1 MVEGPSGPF
10 LLNIDILGNHAME
23 VFTILKDQQEG
34 STEDSTI
41 TTITCVSN
49 VYIRQITYPKKGCKN
64 VAHLHQHDHTT
75 LLAAGSVDVN
85 VNGQVTHYTAPSMIY
100 IEKDHIHNFTSTEDN
115 TVCYCIHALR
125 DGDGVND
132 IIDPAT
138 IPKGVNP
145 WWQSKRPLIK
155 STPYKKSNN

>member
-1 MVEGPSGPF
+1 MNVF
-10 LLNIDILGNHAME
+10 IL
-23 VFTILKDQQEG
+23 TKDRKDRDA
-34 STEDSTI
+34 EDSTI
-41 TTITCVSN
+41 VTVTCVAN
-49 VYIRQITYPKKGCKN
+49 VYIKQISYPKKGCKN

-100 IEKDHIHNFTSTEDN
+100 IEKDHVHNFTSTEDN

-132 IIDPAT
+132 IIDPVS
-138 IPKGVNP
+138 IPKGVHP
-145 WWQSKRPLIK
+145 WWQANRQPLDIEPPK
-155 STPYKKSNN
+155 D